1 MVAEKGV
8 RASVRTLSITGGG
21 PTGAAELGVVVVA
34 VVVSVGAAEYGTAL
48 PGTERKV
55 SARGALNP
63 TAGEPSSDELP
74 RSASASAA
82 TPERGRRPGADEG
95 PERVSPLGITRRPPG
110 GAKASPTPQAAAGL
124 AFAPPGGRR
133 VIPKGLRAAPNRI
146 RGVLPGSQS
155 WCRQRRQAG
164 AIGRRA
170 GAHH

>member
-21 PTGAAELGVVVVA
+21 PTGAAELGVVVV
-34 VVVSVGAAEYGTAL
+34 VSVGTAEYGTAL

-74 RSASASAA
+74 RSASASAS

-110 GAKASPTPQAAAGL
+110 GAKASPAAA
-124 AFAPPGGRR
+124 
-133 VIPKGLRAAPNRI
+133 
-146 RGVLPGSQS
+146 
-155 WCRQRRQAG
+155 
-164 AIGRRA
+164 
-170 GAHH
+170 